1 MHSMLLLGEA
11 GGMSYDFFENSY
23 YKTESEGYFNLKKLQ
38 KLDKNLF
45 IILLIRIATSDV
57 SALIATYIA

>member
-1 MHSMLLLGEA
+1 MN
-11 GGMSYDFFENSY
+11 FFENSY